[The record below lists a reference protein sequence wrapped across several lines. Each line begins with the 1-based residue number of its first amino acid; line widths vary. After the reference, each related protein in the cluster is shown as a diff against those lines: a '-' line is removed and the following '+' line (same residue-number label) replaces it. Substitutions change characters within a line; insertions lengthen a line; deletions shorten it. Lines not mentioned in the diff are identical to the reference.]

1 MPFVIVGN
9 KSDLTAE
16 REVSKEQLE
25 MLGQEERVHTFETS
39 AKTGHNVDN
48 AFGCLIFQILK
59 PLLAIEK
66 LIKIDLM
73 NGDHRL

>member
-1 MPFVIVGN
+1 
-9 KSDLTAE
+9 
-16 REVSKEQLE
+16 